1 MNPERNDVRIERG
14 DLGFASLNKV
24 NGASRPATPWGLVL
38 ILKNVQF
45 GSTTLKFSDRDVGFF
60 VIDDE
65 TFDTVI
71 LTLEDDGSSS

>member
-1 MNPERNDVRIERG
+1 VSSPYLQWDE
-14 DLGFASLNKV
+14 
-24 NGASRPATPWGLVL
+24 
-38 ILKNVQF
+38 NVQF
-45 GSTTLKFSDRDVGFF
+45 GSTTLKFFDRDVGFF